1 MPDLFNDRDEKFM
14 RAFLDLAVKWADE
27 RPDASS
33 TGLSIMGTTLLSI
46 AINGPD
52 LEDRDE
58 EQEVEVSAEVTN
70 LLAQERH
77 HDALDRI
84 LSEVSSLQT
93 QKQSDDGSDSN
104 EEQDLSEDT
113 ERTSD

>member
-1 MPDLFNDRDEKFM
+1 MPDLFNQRDEKFM

-27 RPDASS
+27 RPDAAS
-33 TGLSIMGTTLLSI
+33 TGLSIMGTTVLSI

-58 EQEVEVSAEVTN
+58 EEIEVSAEVTN
-70 LLAQERH
+70 LLAQERP

-84 LSEVSSLQT
+84 LSEISSLQT
-93 QKQSDDGSDSN
+93 QQQSDDGSDSN
-104 EEQDLSEDT
+104 DNEDLSSDE
-113 ERTSD
+113 ERASD